1 MPKRRS
7 SRKKPLKLK
16 LKKKTVYTI
25 FSLGF
30 FIVGLLFL
38 ISILH
43 QSDSTLVA
51 SNWAH
56 DKFGSLDILFPLAL
70 FFFGFLCLRL
80 KMYLSQV
87 NVTVGYMLIFLSLI
101 GLTKNGTVGQ
111 TIYSVLQEIITT
123 PGADLVF
130 IGGLLV
136 GTIVF
141 FDTSIDEILEM
152 LGSIRETFGRLIPT
166 KLFSSDKS
174 EKPS

>member
-1 MPKRRS
+1 MPKKRVK
-7 SRKKPLKLK
+7 RKKPLKLK

-30 FIVGLLFL
+30 FLVGLLF
-38 ISILH
+38 
-43 QSDSTLVA
+43 
-51 SNWAH
+51 
-56 DKFGSLDILFPLAL
+56 
-70 FFFGFLCLRL
+70 LRL

-87 NVTVGYMLIFLSLI
+87 NVTVGYVLIFVSLLGITRSGAI
-101 GLTKNGTVGQ
+101 GQ
-111 TIYSVLQEIITT
+111 QIFSILQEIITT

-152 LGSIRETFGRLIPT
+152 LGNIRDTFDRLIPR
-166 KLFSSDKS
+166 KLFSTVKSDKS
-174 EKPS
+174 LLQKNKPLTIKGAAKVEEEEIKPLKENLPPPPSKK